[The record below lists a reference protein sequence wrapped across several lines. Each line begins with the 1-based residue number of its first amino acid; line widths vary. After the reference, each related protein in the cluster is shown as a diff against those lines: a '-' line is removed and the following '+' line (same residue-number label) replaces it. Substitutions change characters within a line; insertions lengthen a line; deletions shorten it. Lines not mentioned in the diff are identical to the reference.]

1 MTVKVLVCVVCFLV
15 MYSECEVMKSETS
28 KSSQAFR
35 QTPSV
40 GRLKEEE
47 SLEQVETEKHE
58 EEEMVKA
65 ALGGKGKIK
74 EEEDK
79 AASRPNIVV
88 FLADDLGYSDLSFSG
103 HPTSR

>member
-1 MTVKVLVCVVCFLV
+1 MKVLVFVVCFLV
-15 MYSECEVMKSETS
+15 VYSECEVMKSETS

-58 EEEMVKA
+58 DEMVKA
-65 ALGGKGKIK
+65 ALGDKEKIK
-74 EEEDK
+74 EEKDK

-88 FLADDLGYSDLSFSG
+88 LLADDLGYSDLSFSG